1 MSIKDF
7 LAFALV
13 ILLAVA
19 IFAPSASDTP
29 AAATVYP
36 ASSSV
41 YMAAEMRVLEGED
54 FVPHVSSTENTLNS
68 DIKVLVQV
76 GLLAAIGLFAGSVV
90 RRWQYR

>member
-19 IFAPSASDTP
+19 IFAPSASDSP
-29 AAATVYP
+29 VAATVYP
-36 ASSSV
+36 ATSS
-41 YMAAEMRVLEGED
+41 YMAAETGVLEDENGT
-54 FVPHVSSTENTLNS
+54 PHVSSTGNTLNS
-68 DIKVLVQV
+68 DMKVLVQV
-76 GLLAAIGLFAGSVV
+76 GMLAAIGLFARSVV